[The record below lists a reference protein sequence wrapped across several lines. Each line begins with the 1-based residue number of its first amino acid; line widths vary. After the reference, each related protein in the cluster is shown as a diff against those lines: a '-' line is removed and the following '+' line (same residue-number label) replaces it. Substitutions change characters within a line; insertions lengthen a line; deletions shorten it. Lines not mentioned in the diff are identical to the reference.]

1 MVDQHKLDF
10 DLLSDQGNAV
20 AKKFGLVFQFS
31 DELRQA
37 YKKLGVDLEKFN
49 GDDSWSLPIPGSFVI
64 DRQGII
70 RHTNVDVDHTVRP
83 EPAEMVDAIGFA
95 AKQK

>member
-10 DLLSDQGNAV
+10 DLLSDRGNAV

-31 DELRQA
+31 GELRQA
-37 YKKLGVDLEKFN
+37 YEKLGVDLEKFN
-49 GDDSWSLPIPGSFVI
+49 GDNSWTLPLAGSFVI

-70 RHTNVDVDHTVRP
+70 RRANVDVDHTVRP
-83 EPAEMVDAIGFA
+83 EPAEMVDAIKVA
-95 AKQK
+95 AKQR